1 MSVTDIFKKVFGSK
15 ADRDMKQLKPILNK
29 ILAAYDSIDKLS
41 DDELRAKSDELKAL
55 ISKRIEADE
64 ARIAEI
70 REELEKDIPVEDKE
84 KLASESDRL
93 VKKVD
98 EEIEAVLMDILPEAF
113 AVMKS
118 TARRF
123 KENQTIRVKATDFD
137 RDLSAVK
144 DFVEIDVDYAVW
156 HNHWMAGGNEITWDM
171 VHYDVQLIGG
181 IVLHQGKIAEM
192 ATGEGKTLVATLPVF
207 LNALAGKGVHVVTV
221 NDYLSKR
228 DSEWM
233 GPLYMFHG
241 LSVDCIDKHQP
252 TVRHARRLMPAAS
265 LSVRTTS
272 SALTISVTI
281 WQFPRGIW
289 CRRSIILPLSMRSI
303 PCL

>member
-41 DDELRAKSDELKAL
+41 DDELRAKSDELKTL

-144 DFVEIDVDYAVW
+144 
-156 HNHWMAGGNEITWDM
+156 
-171 VHYDVQLIGG
+171 
-181 IVLHQGKIAEM
+181 
-192 ATGEGKTLVATLPVF
+192 
-207 LNALAGKGVHVVTV
+207 
-221 NDYLSKR
+221 
-228 DSEWM
+228 
-233 GPLYMFHG
+233 
-241 LSVDCIDKHQP
+241 C
-252 TVRHARRLMPAAS
+252 
-265 LSVRTTS
+265 
-272 SALTISVTI
+272 
-281 WQFPRGIW
+281 
-289 CRRSIILPLSMRSI
+289 CRSRP
-303 PCL
+303 